1 MFQCCFH
8 GPNTI
13 ERVRESEKKKSLGVY
28 QLRSFNS
35 IDLHWASGRTV
46 SSLYSTTTSISSSIK
61 SYIFFSTTDRTI
73 SCCRR
78 LFFSFSSKW
87 CIFHIS
93 FIALLCISFIHF
105 SSLVMP
111 RLQFKDQQRQLSQVI
126 RIQYE
131 VCVCLCVCSL
141 ICGGVSL
148 KYMLWVSFI
157 MKHYVV
163 YTLCSISVLCV
174 SHESF
179 TYMHIKYTCDYTVI
193 V

>member
-1 MFQCCFH
+1 MDL
-8 GPNTI
+8 I
-13 ERVRESEKKKSLGVY
+13 RLREWESEKKKSLGVY

-61 SYIFFSTTDRTI
+61 SYIFFSTADRTI

-131 VCVCLCVCSL
+131 VCVCVYA
-141 ICGGVSL
+141 V
-148 KYMLWVSFI
+148 W
-157 MKHYVV
+157 YVV
-163 YTLCSISVLCV
+163 VCPWSICYGFLSLWNITLFIHCAAYQCYASLMNLSHICISSIR
-174 SHESF
+174 
-179 TYMHIKYTCDYTVI
+179 VI
-193 V
+193 IR